1 MLVTPRPGVNRDNL
15 LKTLQS
21 VHTDAFNLRG
31 GGGPASAYKRLLAY
45 LEWTSNAVR
54 IIGNQ
59 ISPADLTRLVLTK
72 RYELLLAG
80 AGTLSGTEMEVQRV
94 VNGLVSLEL
103 DERVE
108 AFDAAV
114 KALDRQIKRWSAYG
128 HYVVLDTSFYIEHK
142 EKLEEVDFGPLINVW
157 ESEITVL
164 VPTVVID
171 ELDQLKEIKD
181 RHKRWRA
188 GYTLA
193 VLDRLFENSTG
204 RARLQ
209 PGTVVPGPDGRT
221 RSEVTIEL
229 LFDPP
234 GHVRL
239 PIEDDE
245 LVDRALA
252 IQPLADRRVTVLTYD
267 TGQST
272 RARNAGLQ
280 VVKLRKEIGAE
291 TAEGG

>member
-15 LKTLQS
+15 LKSLQS
-21 VHTDAFNLRG
+21 VHGEAFNLRG
-31 GGGPASAYKRLLAY
+31 GGGAANAHKRLLAY
-45 LEWTSNAVR
+45 LEWTSSAVR
-54 IIGNQ
+54 MLGNQ
-59 ISPADLTRLVLTK
+59 ISDPDLRHLVLTK

-80 AGTLSGTEMEVQRV
+80 VGTLSSAEMEVQRV

-103 DERVE
+103 NERVE
-108 AFDAAV
+108 AFETAI
-114 KALDRQIKRWSAYG
+114 KALDTQIKRWSAYG
-128 HYVVLDTSFYIEHK
+128 HYVVPDTSFYIEH
-142 EKLEEVDFGPLINVW
+142 EQKLEEVDFCPLIEVW
-157 ESEITVL
+157 ESPITVL
-164 VPTVVID
+164 VPIVVVD
-171 ELDQLKEIKD
+171 ELDRLKETKD

-193 VLDRLFENSTG
+193 VLDRVFAKSAG

-209 PGTVVPGPDGRT
+209 AGEVVPGPDNRT

-229 LFDPP
+229 VFDPP

-239 PIEDDE
+239 PINDDE
-245 LVDRALA
+245 LIDRALA
-252 IQPLADRRVTVLTYD
+252 IEPLANRQITVLTYD

-280 VVKLRKEIGAE
+280 VIKLRKEIGE
-291 TAEGG
+291 EPTERG